1 MDLSGRKK
9 KILAAVVEEYIRTAE
24 PVGSKT
30 VAQTAQLGCSSATI
44 RNELAELA
52 SMGYLEQPHTSAGRV
67 PSHMGY
73 RYYIDHLMQ
82 PSPISPMEMAAI
94 EAMFNVRDP
103 DPDKLLSDAAQALAD
118 YTHCATISSTS
129 TPPEVFVKRIQL
141 IPAAERTVII
151 MVIASNGSVKSRV
164 CRVDFQV
171 TQNICEF
178 FTSFAN
184 DRLAGRS
191 LKEISDA
198 YINSVAFAF
207 GDYTEVFT
215 TLLSAI
221 YSLCKEINDGQF
233 CAKGTTNLLSYDE
246 MKDFSKDL
254 VLLLSQKQKAIDLI
268 PDGNYE
274 VKVSVGKENSS
285 MELSNSTV
293 VVAKFNIG
301 SSRCGT
307 LALIGPVRMEY
318 PKLIPHIEYFA
329 KMLGV
334 RLSRT
339 SIMSQFSSRGM

>member
-1 MDLSGRKK
+1 
-9 KILAAVVEEYIRTAE
+9 
-24 PVGSKT
+24 
-30 VAQTAQLGCSSATI
+30 
-44 RNELAELA
+44 
-52 SMGYLEQPHTSAGRV
+52 
-67 PSHMGY
+67 
-73 RYYIDHLMQ
+73 
-82 PSPISPMEMAAI
+82 
-94 EAMFNVRDP
+94 
-103 DPDKLLSDAAQALAD
+103 
-118 YTHCATISSTS
+118 
-129 TPPEVFVKRIQL
+129 
-141 IPAAERTVII
+141 

-233 CAKGTTNLLSYDE
+233 CAKGPPNLLSYDE
-246 MKDFSKDL
+246 LKDFPKDL

-274 VKVSVGKENSS
+274 VKVSVGKANSS

-329 KMLGV
+329 KMLGEL
-334 RLSRT
+334 LSET
-339 SIMSQFSSRGM
+339 MEEQHLN